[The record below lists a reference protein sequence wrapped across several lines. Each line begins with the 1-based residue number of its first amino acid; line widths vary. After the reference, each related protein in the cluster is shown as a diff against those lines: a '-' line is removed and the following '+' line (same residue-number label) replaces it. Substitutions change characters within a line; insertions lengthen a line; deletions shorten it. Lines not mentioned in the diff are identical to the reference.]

1 MREAAFMRKTRE
13 TTVEMSLQ
21 LDGTGE
27 SEISTGIGFFDH
39 MLELFAKHGR
49 CNLQM
54 QVDGDLYVDGHHTV
68 EDAGI
73 VLGKG
78 IKDALGDKKGI
89 RRYGSALI
97 PMDESLA
104 EVAIDLSGRGH
115 LVYNGDFSQSRQG
128 DFDLE
133 LVEEFFRAIAL
144 NGEMNL
150 HINLCYGKNNHHKAE
165 AIFKAFG
172 RALREAI
179 IVEDEEGEIPSTKG
193 VL

>member
-13 TTVEMSLQ
+13 TTVQMSLQ
-21 LDGTGE
+21 LDGSGE
-27 SEISTGIGFFDH
+27 SEIGTGIGFLDH
-39 MLELFAKHGR
+39 MLELFAKHGKFD
-49 CNLQM
+49 LQM

-89 RRYGSALI
+89 RRYGSAVV

-104 EVAIDLSGRGH
+104 EVAIDLSGRGY
-115 LVYNGDFSQSRQG
+115 LVYNGQFGQFRQG
-128 DFDLE
+128 EFDLE
-133 LVEEFFRAIAL
+133 LVEEFFRALAL

-150 HINLCYGKNNHHKAE
+150 HINLRYGKNNHHKAE

-172 RALREAI
+172 RALKEAVL
-179 IVEDEEGEIPSTKG
+179 VEDEEGDIPSTKG

>member
-13 TTVEMSLQ
+13 TTVQMSLQ
-21 LDGTGE
+21 LDGSGE
-27 SEISTGIGFFDH
+27 SEVGTGIGFFDH
-39 MLELFAKHGR
+39 MLELFAKHGKFD
-49 CNLQM
+49 LQM

-89 RRYGSALI
+89 RRYGSAVV

-104 EVAIDLSGRGH
+104 EVAIDLSGRGY
-115 LVYNGDFSQSRQG
+115 LVYNGQFGQFRQG
-128 DFDLE
+128 EFDLE
-133 LVEEFFRAIAL
+133 LVEEFFRALAL

-150 HINLCYGKNNHHKAE
+150 HINLRYGKNNHHKAE

-172 RALREAI
+172 RALKEAVL
-179 IVEDEEGEIPSTKG
+179 VEDEEGDIPSTKG